1 VDAARFGA
9 KPNGQYITILPSTPS
24 ARGARVDAARFR
36 VRHFGLYVFSLK
48 RFTLTVFYLWLNSR
62 YHHDNVNILFVLEW
76 LK

>member
-1 VDAARFGA
+1 VDAARFGS
-9 KPNGQYITILPSTPS
+9 KPNGLYINVLPYTPT

-36 VRHFGLYVFSLK
+36 VRPLGLYTFTLE

-62 YHHDNVNILFVLEW
+62 YHHDNVNIMFVLEW

>member
-1 VDAARFGA
+1 MG
-9 KPNGQYITILPSTPS
+9 
-24 ARGARVDAARFR
+24 VDAARFR
-36 VRHFGLYVFSLK
+36 VRPLGLYTFTLE